1 MSIRKHYLLENFK
14 ISSSKQAKQYP
25 PLSCLNPKGPR
36 KLTICNNKKVL
47 LEVFVRE
54 KLVR

>member
-1 MSIRKHYLLENFK
+1 MSIRKHYLLENIK